1 VIELEDDMSGYLE
14 DGKWHEGWYETG
26 KTSGE
31 FVRTT
36 SRFRNW
42 ITADGLS
49 GYPAEP
55 GRYHLYVSLACPW
68 AHRTLIA
75 RVLKGLEDVIS
86 VSVVEPV
93 MTQGWS
99 FSEALPDHLNGFQY
113 LHQVY
118 AASDASYS
126 GRVLVPVLWD
136 KKTRTIV
143 SNESSEILRM
153 FNEAFAD
160 FSRNDVDLYPA
171 ALRAQID
178 EVNSFVY
185 DNINNGVYRCGFATE
200 QAAYERAF
208 KRLFSALDRVEGDL
222 EHREWLASDQPT
234 EADWRLFTTL
244 VRFDAVYFGHFKCNR
259 NRIEDFPNLSRLL
272 HTLYRVPGIAATVNM
287 DHIKRHYYMSHAH
300 INPTRVVPLGPS
312 LKFMADVAHDD
323 SPGQAI
329 GRQPPA

>member
-1 VIELEDDMSGYLE
+1 
-14 DGKWHEGWYETG
+14 
-26 KTSGE
+26 
-31 FVRTT
+31 VRTT
-36 SRFRNW
+36 SRFRNR
-42 ITADGLS
+42 ITADGAS
-49 GYPAEP
+49 GYRAEP

-68 AHRTLIA
+68 AHRTLIG
-75 RVLKGLEDVIS
+75 RVLKGLQATIS

-99 FSEALPDHLNGFQY
+99 FSEALPDHLHGFQY

-118 AASDASYS
+118 SASERQYT

-136 KKTRTIV
+136 KETRTIV

-153 FNEAFAD
+153 LNEAFAA
-160 FSRNDVDLYPA
+160 FATGNVDLYPA

-178 EVNSFVY
+178 EVNAFVY

-208 KRLFSALDRVEGDL
+208 GRLFSALDRVEDALGRRPWLVGD
-222 EHREWLASDQPT
+222 HPT

-259 NRIEDFPNLSRLL
+259 NRIDDFPNLSRFLQ
-272 HTLYRVPGIAATVNM
+272 TLYLVPGIAATVNM
-287 DHIKRHYYMSHAH
+287 DHIKRHYYMSHQH
-300 INPTRVVPLGPS
+300 INPTRIVPAGPR
-312 LKFMADVAHDD
+312 LKFMEHARLGA
-323 SPGQAI
+323 
-329 GRQPPA
+329 